1 MLLSFKDKSLKM
13 TKFPDKSFN
22 MKKYENEEVSKL

>member
-1 MLLSFKDKSLKM
+1 MLLSFKDKHLNV
-13 TKFPDKSFN
+13 TNFPDKSFN